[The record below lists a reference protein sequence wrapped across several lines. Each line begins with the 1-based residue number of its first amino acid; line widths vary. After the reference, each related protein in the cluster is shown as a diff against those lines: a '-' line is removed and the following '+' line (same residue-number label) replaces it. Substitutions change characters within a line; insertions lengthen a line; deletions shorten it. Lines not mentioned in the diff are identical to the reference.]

1 MPLRQTWA
9 LVAAACVLSGCAA
22 LARPAVQRF
31 ADNLTGAILNQTDP
45 ETVRDGAPAYLL
57 LVDSLLQGS
66 PEEPALLQAS
76 ALLYTAYGVLFA
88 EDAERAGRLTARAR
102 TDGERA
108 LCLVAAP
115 ACGAAG
121 MTYDELGAA
130 LARLGA
136 RDVPALWAYSV
147 ASLGYIRAHRDD
159 WAALAALPNME
170 AALLRVR
177 ELDPAY
183 EAADLEL
190 YLGILAT
197 LRPEALGGRPEEGRE
212 HFERAIALGEG
223 RDLAARVEL
232 ARSYARLV
240 YDRELHDRVL
250 HEVLEADPVAPGR
263 TLLNVL
269 AQRDARAL
277 LESADAYF

>member
-1 MPLRQTWA
+1 MRLRQACA
-9 LVAAACVLSGCAA
+9 LLVAACVLAGCAA
-22 LARPAVQRF
+22 LARPAVGRF
-31 ADNLTGAILNQTDP
+31 ADNLTSAILNQSDP

-57 LVDSLLQGS
+57 LVDSLLQGR
-66 PEEPALLQAS
+66 PDEPALLQAS

-88 EDAERAGRLTARAR
+88 EDPERAGRLTARAR
-102 TDGERA
+102 ADGERA
-108 LCLVAAP
+108 LCLTEPA
-115 ACGAAG
+115 ACGASA

-130 LARLGA
+130 LARLDT

-159 WAALAALPNME
+159 WAALATLPNME

-177 ELDPAY
+177 ELDPGY
-183 EAADLEL
+183 EAANVEL

-197 LRPEALGGRPEEGRE
+197 LRPEALGGRPEEGRAP
-212 HFERAIALGEG
+212 FERAIELSEG
-223 RDLAARVEL
+223 HDLAARVEL

-250 HEVLEADPVAPGR
+250 NEVLDADPVAPGR

-269 AQRDARAL
+269 AQREAREL
-277 LESADAYF
+277 LASADEYF

>member
-1 MPLRQTWA
+1 MFLRLA
-9 LVAAACVLSGCAA
+9 PVLIAATCVLSGCAA
-22 LARPAVQRF
+22 LAGSAVRRF
-31 ADNLTGAILNQTDP
+31 ADNLTTAILDQPDP

-57 LVDSLLQGS
+57 LIDSLLEGS
-66 PEEPALLQAS
+66 PDDPGLLQAS

-88 EDAERAGRLTARAR
+88 EDAERAARLTARAR
-102 TDGERA
+102 ADGERA
-108 LCLVAAP
+108 LCVVERS

-121 MTYDELGAA
+121 KTYDELGVA
-130 LARLGA
+130 LAKLDA

-159 WAALAALPNME
+159 WSALATLPNME
-170 AALLRVR
+170 VALLRVR

-183 EAADLEL
+183 EASDVEL
-190 YLGILAT
+190 YLGTLAT
-197 LRPEALGGRPEEGRE
+197 LRPEALGGHPEAGRA
-212 HFERAIALGEG
+212 HFERAIELSGG

-250 HEVLEADPVAPGR
+250 NEVLGADPVAPGL
-263 TLLNVL
+263 TLLNVM

-277 LESADAYF
+277 LESADEYF